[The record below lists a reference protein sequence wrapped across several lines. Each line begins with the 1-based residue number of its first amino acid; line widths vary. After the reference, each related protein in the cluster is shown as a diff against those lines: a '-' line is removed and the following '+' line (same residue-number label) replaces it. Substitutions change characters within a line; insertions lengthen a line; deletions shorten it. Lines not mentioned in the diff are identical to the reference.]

1 MSRAFF
7 VDERADVEST
17 RLREWGGSV
26 RSDERSLTTRSTWT
40 VSSAG
45 RAPGLHP
52 GGRWFEPNTVHQH
65 GGCTGQAR
73 RDCLENRSGRKAG
86 DSSPPP
92 SSSSE
97 LSVFSSFHKR
107 GCRLV
112 ARQWSPNPPTGVR
125 FLAPSPTLQT
135 TTKQHGGCSSV
146 VERESVI
153 LQAWVRFPVL
163 TPWSGS

>member
-17 RLREWGGSV
+17 RLRERGRSV
-26 RSDERSLTTRSTWT
+26 RSYVVMNRSLTTRSTWT

-86 DSSPPP
+86 GSSPPP

-97 LSVFSSFHKR
+97 PSVFQFLSQKGVSSSGKTVVSKTTNR
-107 GCRLV
+107 GSIPC
-112 ARQWSPNPPTGVR
+112 A
-125 FLAPSPTLQT
+125 LANQ
-135 TTKQHGGCSSV
+135 TTKQPNN
-146 VERESVI
+146 
-153 LQAWVRFPVL
+153 QTTWWV
-163 TPWSGS
+163 